1 MTDKIFLTYTIS
13 GDEIRNLRLNEIDS
27 GISQLAF
34 PGTFKKIVV
43 ASENES
49 AALIVGDKQNNT
61 STNVS
66 GIYYLSV
73 SDGNFSFLIPGNFTN
88 LEYSPEVEKFMA
100 SNGKEVVIFDET
112 GVIQTV
118 ANEQRL
124 TYSPNGDYFIGWNSL
139 GARLYSSN
147 GKLIS
152 TITKKPVTASIWEP
166 STKGFYLLQSDDLYQ
181 YVLPSLQGKLVT
193 QDVYAN
199 NEDTFVWL
207 RGY

>member
-1 MTDKIFLTYTIS
+1 M
-13 GDEIRNLRLNEIDS
+13 S
-27 GISQLAF
+27 GI
-34 PGTFKKIVV
+34 
-43 ASENES
+43 
-49 AALIVGDKQNNT
+49 
-61 STNVS
+61 
-66 GIYYLSV
+66 
-73 SDGNFSFLIPGNFTN
+73 FTN
-88 LEYSPEVEKFMA
+88 LEYSSEVEKFMA

-124 TYSPNGDYFIGWNSL
+124 IFSPNGNYFIGWGSS
-139 GARLYSSN
+139 GARLYSSD
-147 GKLIS
+147 GILIS
-152 TITKKPVTASIWEP
+152 TITNNSVKASIWEP
-166 STKGFYLLQSDDLYQ
+166 STKGFYLLQSNGLYQ